1 METGS
6 ANIICYTDFK
16 RMKEWWLIPFPNMNI
31 IQKKVYNKRLDR
43 AFDEQFTIGEEG
55 LYAIEIRASAR
66 SWWQNTLAG
75 RSFLRKDSL
84 TVLFDGKPII
94 SAPEKKRLYANDFW
108 NGNILKGNDAVL
120 YAVFKLSKGL
130 TTISFVIHGQPFLET
145 VILHTLSKNLIELA
159 NISSSKCDRSPWIT
173 CVTSKK
179 VILRSISITAYAQ
192 KSANDDD
199 DLQLRI
205 NGEKIKNQNPL
216 SHRDWYW
223 CGKVL
228 RGQNVEYKKEF
239 REQKNYVIELWAD
252 NTPSIRRLTYV
263 FEKNP
268 SDKSVPTVDKPR
280 WTGDFHED
288 SDQIILARA
297 IFGEGRNLPEIG
309 RVAIGWVIR
318 NRVEDARWGNTYHDV
333 ILQKLQF
340 SAFNI
345 HDPNRHI
352 VENPTENQS
361 EQKAWHESYVIAGN
375 IIQGTIPD
383 PTEGANHY
391 YSTFI
396 RPPKWTRAQ
405 GAALTLRVENTLFY
419 LVPASGKRMILPALC
434 IALLCA
440 IISYVVIISTRV
452 EAYNMSVEK
461 SKHFH
466 ERVADNSIAIYYGCG
481 TECEGI
487 RVFNERTGKKIA
499 EFNYGIGYQWD
510 PDKRRAVAF
519 HTSPEQGLTIGDK
532 NGNELFTYM
541 QSEHERS
548 TDELP
553 RFVSWAPDGSRLAI
567 IYNNGGN
574 DINELLIFDTRSPIF
589 LLTKNRIPTAQ
600 SHSFYWDM
608 RNQFISIND
617 IIYPL

>member
-1 METGS
+1 
-6 ANIICYTDFK
+6 
-16 RMKEWWLIPFPNMNI
+16 MNI
-31 IQKKVYNKRLDR
+31 IQKKVYDKRLDR
-43 AFDEQFTIGEEG
+43 TLNEQFTIGAEG
-55 LYAIEIRASAR
+55 LYAIEIHASAR

-84 TVLFDGKPII
+84 TILLDGKPTI
-94 SAPEKKRLYANDFW
+94 SPPEEKRLYANDFW

-120 YAVFKLSKGL
+120 YAVLRLSEGL
-130 TTISFVIHGQPFLET
+130 ITISFVAHGQPFLKT
-145 VILHTLSKNLIELA
+145 VVLHHLSENLIELE
-159 NISSSKCDRSPWIT
+159 NISSSMRDRAPWIT
-173 CVTSKK
+173 CVTSEKI
-179 VILRSISITAYAQ
+179 ILRSLSITASAQ
-192 KSANDDD
+192 KSGADDD

-205 NGEKIKNQNPL
+205 NGEKIKNQSPL

-239 REQKNYVIELWAD
+239 REQKNYVIELRAD
-252 NTPSIRRLTYV
+252 NTPTIKRLTCV
-263 FEKNP
+263 FEKNL
-268 SDKSVPTVDKPR
+268 SDKPIPTVDKPR
-280 WTGDFHED
+280 WTGDFHDD

-333 ILQKLQF
+333 ILKKLQF

-352 VENPTENQS
+352 VENPTKNQN
-361 EQKAWHESYVIAGN
+361 EQKAWHECYVIAGT

-396 RPPKWTRAQ
+396 RPPKWTRAH
-405 GAALTLRVENTLFY
+405 GATLTLRVENTLFY
-419 LVPASGKRMILPALC
+419 LVPASGKRMILPVLC
-434 IALLCA
+434 IALICA
-440 IISYVVIISTRV
+440 TISYAVVTTTRV
-452 EAYNMSVEK
+452 EAYNLSVEK

-466 ERVADNSIAIYYGCG
+466 ERVADDSVAIYYGCG

-487 RVFNERTGKKIA
+487 RVFDERTGKKIA

-510 PDKRRAVAF
+510 QEKRRAVAF

-532 NGNELFTYM
+532 NGNELFTYV
-541 QSEHERS
+541 QSEHGRS

-553 RFVSWAPDGSRLAI
+553 HLVSWAPDGTRLAI
-567 IYNNGGN
+567 IYTNGRN
-574 DINELLIFDTRSPIF
+574 DVYELLIFHTRNPIF
-589 LLTKNRIPTAQ
+589 LLTKSRIPAAQ
-600 SHSFYWDM
+600 SYSFYWDM
-608 RNQFISIND
+608 HNQSISIND